1 MGRFSQHPACKHL
14 KFDVEKGQ
22 SVCQIGGR
30 PTRLSGQH
38 AANLEHHVQRNHHTE
53 CQAPAPE
60 KPLCRKS
67 LQWSGSE
74 QVLRLGTGNE
84 MKQTKLSH
92 KVDSSAGVSAN
103 ITGEAVTNACIELV
117 TTNGRP
123 FSMIDDCGFRK
134 IIDHRT
140 STAHFHL
147 CRRCCAVVHKAQG
160 QQGDRARRDATHPN
174 CIVARLHIS
183 AWACH
188 PQEQWHCC
196 APPHDRTSEQNTAP
210 HPLW

>member
-1 MGRFSQHPACKHL
+1 MSRKDSLYVRLEAVRPGYRDSTLLTLNVTCRGITIQNAKPQPRRSRCAENLCNGLAVSRFS
-14 KFDVEKGQ
+14 
-22 SVCQIGGR
+22 
-30 PTRLSGQH
+30 
-38 AANLEHHVQRNHHTE
+38 
-53 CQAPAPE
+53 
-60 KPLCRKS
+60 
-67 LQWSGSE
+67 
-74 QVLRLGTGNE
+74 RLGTGNE